1 MFVCF
6 GDLFASFMVYESK
19 FVLMMQVQVCVC
31 VCVCVCTCVCVH
43 VCVCVCV
50 CARVCFVLKLQWPFN
65 VIIYGQAVVAM
76 ETIPKFPDL

>member
-1 MFVCF
+1 
-6 GDLFASFMVYESK
+6 MVDESK

-31 VCVCVCTCVCVH
+31 VCVCVCVRARA
-43 VCVCVCV
+43 
-50 CARVCFVLKLQWPFN
+50 CACVCFVLKLQWPFN